1 MKVYKNLL
9 TSIDFQ
15 NCAYLMFG
23 ACIIKYVL
31 TYLIMAACIIGFID
45 NKMECVT
52 KIEYGVLGNRIGVSK
67 MLLAKSN
74 VLTYLIVYFFL

>member
-1 MKVYKNLL
+1 
-9 TSIDFQ
+9 
-15 NCAYLMFG
+15 
-23 ACIIKYVL
+23 
-31 TYLIMAACIIGFID
+31 MAACIIGFID

-74 VLTYLIVYFFL
+74 VLTYLILYFFFITEVQHIICESKIKNIYE